1 MPDVPVTPDATPT
14 FPACKE
20 FTGPGAG
27 LPAHVVGALD
37 ASDVES
43 PAACTEVDA
52 PYGIESAGPDS
63 VVRIDGLAIGSPYIV
78 KLTSAADLAF
88 YVASGC
94 STANGPGDNECKL
107 FVDASSGTRE
117 VGRFVADATTM
128 FVVVDYYASASPS
141 SQAFTLDVYS
151 ESCTSRGQCGGNL
164 PACVAG
170 QCVECETSFDCT
182 SSAKPR
188 CDTSTN
194 TCVEGIDQ
202 CVNDDANE
210 PANDG
215 PAGATP
221 IVLSANAANIS
232 GAICSSP
239 RRIEADYYSFQV
251 TSLGETWDFDLA
263 WAGSRDLDLVV
274 YSATGTELGLS
285 YWEHPEQ
292 VRLTYLPVGT
302 YYVRVTDFSSTT
314 STSVAYSLA
323 VTRATGSGCTSRA
336 QCAAEYRNQ
345 EYRGNCVAGACVSIV
360 GAGSIAEGGA
370 CDSVSDCA
378 ANLACPSFFFIANA
392 DTRDVCAPTC
402 TSDAQCGTGSVCT
415 TYLETNLCVQK
426 CTTDAQCPAALD
438 QTPTT
443 GPWYRLRCNVATG
456 KCGN

>member
-1 MPDVPVTPDATPT
+1 MPDAPEMPDAAPT

-20 FTGPGAG
+20 FSGPGAS

-63 VVRIDGLAIGSPYIV
+63 VVRINGLTIGAPYIV

-94 STANGPGDNECKL
+94 STATGPGDNECKL

-117 VGRFVADATTM
+117 VGKFVADAATM

-141 SQAFTLDVYS
+141 SQAFTLDVYPEMCS
-151 ESCTSRGQCGGNL
+151 SSAQCSSNL

-170 QCVECETSFDCT
+170 QCVECETSFDCM
-182 SSAKPR
+182 SAAKPR
-188 CDTSTN
+188 CDTVTN
-194 TCVEGIDQ
+194 TCTDGIDA
-202 CVNDDANE
+202 CVGDETSE

-221 IVLSANAANIS
+221 IVLTANAAQLS
-232 GAICSSP
+232 AAICSSP
-239 RRIEADYYSFQV
+239 RRIEADFYSFQV
-251 TSLGETWDFDLA
+251 TSIGDTWDFDLS
-263 WAGSRDLDLVV
+263 WAGNRDLDLVV
-274 YSATGTELGLS
+274 YTSTGEELGLS
-285 YWEHPEQ
+285 FWEHPEH
-292 VRLTYLPVGT
+292 VRLTYLPLGT
-302 YYVRVTDFSSTT
+302 YYIRVADFSATTTT
-314 STSVAYSLA
+314 SVGYTLG
-323 VTRATGSGCTSRA
+323 VTRAPGSGCTTRA
-336 QCAAEYRNQ
+336 QCATEYRNQ
-345 EYRGNCVAGACVSIV
+345 QYRGSCVAGACVSIT
-360 GAGSIAEGGA
+360 GAGAIAEGGA
-370 CDSVSDCA
+370 CDSVSDCGTG
-378 ANLACPSFFFIANA
+378 LACPSFFFVANA

-402 TSDAQCGTGSVCT
+402 TTDTQCGTGYVCT

-426 CTTDAQCPAALD
+426 CTSDAHCPTALD
-438 QTPTT
+438 QTPAT
-443 GPWYRLRCNVATG
+443 GPWYRLQCTVATG